1 MTLPSPSIGVL
12 VVDDHPLLR
21 DGLAALLGMQ
31 ADMRLVGEA
40 GDGEH
45 AVSQYLALRPDV
57 VLMDLQLPRVDGVEA
72 ITRIRRHDPRARIIV
87 LTTYRGDV
95 RAVRA
100 LQAGASGYLLKDM
113 LRHELIDTI
122 RTVYSGRRAGVPAA
136 LAASIAAHV
145 VEDSLSPRET
155 EVLGHVAAGRSNKA
169 IGEQMRISEQT
180 VKAHMKNIM
189 EKLGAR
195 DRTHAVTLALKRG
208 IISLDDA
215 SGDGGD

>member
-1 MTLPSPSIGVL
+1 
-12 VVDDHPLLR
+12 
-21 DGLAALLGMQ
+21 MQ
-31 ADMRLVGEA
+31 PDMRLLGEA
-40 GDGEH
+40 ADGEE
-45 AVSQYLALRPDV
+45 AVAQYLALHPDV
-57 VLMDLQLPRVDGVEA
+57 VLMDLQLPGVDGVEA
-72 ITRIRRHDPRARIIV
+72 ITRIRHHDPRARIIV

-113 LRHELIDTI
+113 LRHELVDTI
-122 RTVYSGRRAGVPAA
+122 RTVHSGRRAGIPAT

-155 EVLGHVAAGRSNKA
+155 EVLGHVASGRSNKG

-215 SGDGGD
+215 THDR